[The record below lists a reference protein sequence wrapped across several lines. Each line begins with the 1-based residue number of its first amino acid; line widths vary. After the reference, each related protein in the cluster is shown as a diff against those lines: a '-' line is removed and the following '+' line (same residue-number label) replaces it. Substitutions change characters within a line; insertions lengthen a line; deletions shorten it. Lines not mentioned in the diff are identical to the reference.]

1 MRGRCRSCRWTVS
14 ISCGFLLE
22 TERNRA
28 NYTQRDM
35 VYVRYY
41 NIDNDDNKEAF
52 PKSKAL
58 FK

>member
-1 MRGRCRSCRWTVS
+1 MWD
-14 ISCGFLLE
+14 F
-22 TERNRA
+22 RA
-28 NYTQRDM
+28 NFTQRDM